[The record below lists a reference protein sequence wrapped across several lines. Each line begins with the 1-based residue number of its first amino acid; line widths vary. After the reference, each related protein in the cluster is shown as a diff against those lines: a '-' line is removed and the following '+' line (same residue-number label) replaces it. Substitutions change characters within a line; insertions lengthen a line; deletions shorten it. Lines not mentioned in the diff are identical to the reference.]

1 MKSAAAVSST
11 AAGAAARPRAQ
22 RTWTDD
28 ADADGVGLVVV
39 VLGDGAGLEG
49 VGDVV
54 SERSVVGLASAE
66 GLRPGVA
73 VPRDGCRGSWP
84 ARLGPAVGSAS
95 AALVGAPTSTA
106 ATSRVPAR
114 RNSAP
119 RAVVG
124 VDIGAFLERSRT

>member
-1 MKSAAAVSST
+1 
-11 AAGAAARPRAQ
+11 
-22 RTWTDD
+22 
-28 ADADGVGLVVV
+28 VVV
-39 VLGDGAGLEG
+39 GDGAGLVG

-54 SERSVVGLASAE
+54 SDGSVVGLASAE
-66 GLRPGVA
+66 GLTSGVA
-73 VPRDGCRGSWP
+73 VTVTDAVGLAG
-84 ARLGPAVGSAS
+84 AVGPAVGSAS
-95 AALVGAPTSTA
+95 AALVGAPTSAA